1 MSVFPVTTI
10 ARHPPAVVLTQA
22 TSSRSA
28 ILKMAG
34 KSVRHAIVSDDG
46 RKMIGI
52 VSAKDIL
59 NYLGGGDKFEIVK
72 RDCEGNIL
80 RALES
85 PISPIVNRTPLVGS
99 TSSSLPDMMRLMA
112 KHDIGMLPLLDG
124 ASEIWGSLS
133 ERHLFRLFEA
143 SQMFVKVFEIMSK
156 PLITLDLKST
166 LLDAMRMMVKHD
178 IRRIPIMNE
187 GELWGIITVKD
198 IIRFLASPYVDHIIT
213 MGLSDFLFNT
223 SVAKMS
229 TMNPKTVSP
238 DVDLCDAVK
247 SMNLASVGSL
257 IVMSGCRPI
266 GILTER
272 DFLLKLPK
280 LRGVEFMPDPGKGR
294 VLVGRIHF

>member
-10 ARHPPAVVLTQA
+10 ARHPPAVVLTQD

-198 IIRFLASPYVDHIIT
+198 IIRFLASPYVDHI
-213 MGLSDFLFNT
+213 
-223 SVAKMS
+223 
-229 TMNPKTVSP
+229 
-238 DVDLCDAVK
+238 
-247 SMNLASVGSL
+247 
-257 IVMSGCRPI
+257 
-266 GILTER
+266 
-272 DFLLKLPK
+272 
-280 LRGVEFMPDPGKGR
+280 
-294 VLVGRIHF
+294 

>member
-10 ARHPPAVVLTQA
+10 ARHPPAVVLTQD

-72 RDCEGNIL
+72 RNYEGNIL

-85 PISPIVNRTPLVGS
+85 PIGPIVNRSPLVGS

-166 LLDAMRMMVKHD
+166 LLDAMQMMVKRD

-187 GELWGIITVKD
+187 GALWGIITVKD

-213 MGLSDFLFNT
+213 IGLSDFLFHTN
-223 SVAKMS
+223 VAKMS

-257 IVMSGCRPI
+257 IVMSDCRPV